1 MGPDMYLTYLTC
13 FLVKFLCVQCPD
25 SSFWRA
31 FKDWRL
37 SLFLVQRVR
46 SSGETQA
53 VLIEKNSWV
62 NMYLRIMGKCKKKL
76 MLRLQTKTKAKMF
89 VVNLV
94 SLDTVKNIRINT
106 GVQCTQSCPTLCD
119 TIDFSLP
126 GSSLHEIFQEREL
139 EWVTIYYSRESSH
152 PRDQTHISWISW
164 IASGIFMTST
174 TWDA

>member
-1 MGPDMYLTYLTC
+1 
-13 FLVKFLCVQCPD
+13 
-25 SSFWRA
+25 
-31 FKDWRL
+31 
-37 SLFLVQRVR
+37 
-46 SSGETQA
+46 
-53 VLIEKNSWV
+53 
-62 NMYLRIMGKCKKKL
+62 